1 MSLAYLR
8 DVSYRVI
15 LSLMKGN
22 SYQGVVDISFWLDSV
37 PADQEHLALDFS
49 GSGVKYLMVNGLV
62 VEVKDITFQ
71 QHKIVLRR
79 NWLKEGARNSVEVIF
94 ENLYSFLDEGLSTY
108 FTVDEQQKYSL
119 RQQVM
124 FTVGGWTEAPRLMPC
139 FNCLNECRV
148 QLEVIHS
155 DTFQIFSNTSKS
167 LERLCSASEY
177 QKYPFLFDLASSA
190 LNKSFKL
197 NESSLSNCSETLA
210 MSYSSANYYNRKK
223 ANSHFYQERLPCLH
237 HLFLLSSSL
246 VELQPGPLN
255 HPLDQAL
262 LLRYFCKHTEAHR
275 LHKVVETGFRMSTR
289 FTTSC
294 STPSGDCTRI
304 ARQSAR

>member
-1 MSLAYLR
+1 
-8 DVSYRVI
+8 
-15 LSLMKGN
+15 MKGN

-49 GSGVKYLMVNGLV
+49 GSGVKYLMVNGVV

-79 NWLKEGARNSVEVIF
+79 SWLKEGARNSVEVIF

-148 QLEVIHS
+148 QL
-155 DTFQIFSNTSKS
+155 
-167 LERLCSASEY
+167 
-177 QKYPFLFDLASSA
+177 
-190 LNKSFKL
+190 
-197 NESSLSNCSETLA
+197 
-210 MSYSSANYYNRKK
+210 
-223 ANSHFYQERLPCLH
+223 
-237 HLFLLSSSL
+237 
-246 VELQPGPLN
+246 
-255 HPLDQAL
+255 
-262 LLRYFCKHTEAHR
+262 
-275 LHKVVETGFRMSTR
+275 
-289 FTTSC
+289 
-294 STPSGDCTRI
+294 
-304 ARQSAR
+304 